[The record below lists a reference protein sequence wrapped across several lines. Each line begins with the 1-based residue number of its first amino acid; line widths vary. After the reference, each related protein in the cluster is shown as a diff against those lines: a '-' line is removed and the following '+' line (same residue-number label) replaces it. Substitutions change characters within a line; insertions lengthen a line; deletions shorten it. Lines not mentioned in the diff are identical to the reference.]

1 MQEGE
6 GVKSGIGGTLI
17 GLGTIGAASNIGGDK
32 LIEGLIGGAILS
44 GIGGLLIASDKKKK
58 QKGKG
63 KSPFDKEFVKYFK
76 HIHKQIKQS
85 GSGKGGLSI
94 AKIKNIIKENENKEI
109 HIKDIL
115 GEDWKQKSKKIIQE
129 LNKQSGSGIKDL
141 AIKAKDAA
149 KRKFKQFLAG
159 KTKVKPSTLLD
170 IAAGAVGIAG
180 AASGLIAGVD
190 IISVPA
196 ASAAA
201 LGLKSAAHL
210 ARMQGRGIDIP
221 AKLKS
226 FILAHKDLT
235 KKIINM
241 NKQSG
246 SGLGTVA
253 AFAKALGV
261 GISLAQT
268 AYKLYKFIQQNPELV
283 SKILSMIGMTG
294 SGCDCEKKQSGSG
307 KGYKYR
313 YKNFLCSCEYDK
325 KEKKQEGQE
334 GQGLKL
340 AGQGVYSK
348 KMFRKIGKTM
358 AGKGQIGGMSPEMME
373 QILKIGEPIAI
384 AAALGITI
392 GAAKILYEGAVGLKK
407 AIRYNYMHDYDV
419 YKDKKQKGKGFE
431 QFMDISELGI
441 EGMKDPALIPQ
452 AIEKLAQASGPLMS
466 KGAIGAALGITGAA
480 LISAYALYKKLK
492 KQKGKGLKLA
502 GQGVKLAGQ
511 GVYLAG
517 QGLPYGVETTAK
529 GKIKKNRYS
538 VYHGFHKKTAG
549 GLTKDDLV
557 LRGKKVLSK
566 KKIEQGKKAL
576 QYLKK

>member
-1 MQEGE
+1 
-6 GVKSGIGGTLI
+6 
-17 GLGTIGAASNIGGDK
+17 
-32 LIEGLIGGAILS
+32 
-44 GIGGLLIASDKKKK
+44 
-58 QKGKG
+58 
-63 KSPFDKEFVKYFK
+63 
-76 HIHKQIKQS
+76 
-85 GSGKGGLSI
+85 
-94 AKIKNIIKENENKEI
+94 
-109 HIKDIL
+109 
-115 GEDWKQKSKKIIQE
+115 
-129 LNKQSGSGIKDL
+129 
-141 AIKAKDAA
+141 
-149 KRKFKQFLAG
+149 
-159 KTKVKPSTLLD
+159 
-170 IAAGAVGIAG
+170 
-180 AASGLIAGVD
+180 
-190 IISVPA
+190 
-196 ASAAA
+196 
-201 LGLKSAAHL
+201 
-210 ARMQGRGIDIP
+210 MQGRGIDIP

-246 SGLGTVA
+246 SGLGTIA

-283 SKILSMIGMTG
+283 SKILSMIGMSG

-325 KEKKQEGQE
+325 LEKKQE

-340 AGQGVYSK
+340 AGQGNKSTSGLTKEEINRILEVRKESLKGNLTEKERTFVNSEIKRLEGELNQLGGGIYSK
-348 KMFRKIGKTM
+348 KMFRKIGKKM

-384 AAALGITI
+384 AAALGITV
-392 GAAKILYEGAVGLKK
+392 GAAKILYDGAVGLKK
-407 AIRYNYMHDYDV
+407 AFRYNYMHDYDV

-502 GQGVKLAGQ
+502 GQGVNLAGQ
-511 GVYLAG
+511 GLKV
-517 QGLPYGVETTAK
+517 LPYGVETTAK

-549 GLTKDDLV
+549 GLTKDDLI

-566 KKIEQGKKAL
+566 KKIEQGKKSL